1 MQLVSELQSNI
12 RSLRL
17 STMDGQDSPELLS
30 RTVNS
35 NHRGHVD
42 EDDFHV
48 GEFDDT
54 HDGLLGIDHQS
65 YSLY

>member
-1 MQLVSELQSNI
+1 
-12 RSLRL
+12 
-17 STMDGQDSPELLS
+17 
-30 RTVNS
+30 
-35 NHRGHVD
+35 VD